1 MSDELK
7 NKSGKVKV
15 MYVRSDDDSDK
26 RTHNPRTGKGGGRPG
41 KSRVDGRSRPAR
53 DERNSR
59 GDDRK
64 RDDRKRDDRKRDDFH
79 RDDASPW
86 RTVSRAP
93 GDETP
98 VKEDHGG
105 ISGKSFIDPEVLRR
119 QRAEETRVY
128 GENAC
133 QALFQSRPEA
143 IVRAWFI
150 QSVTPRFK
158 EALRWMAAN
167 RKAYHVVDEAE
178 LAKASGTEHHGGVCF
193 LIKKRHGTSV
203 AQWVAKAGEEDCVL
217 ALEDVGNPHNLGA
230 IMRSCAHFGVKGV
243 VVQDAGVLESGAAI
257 RTAEGGAEHVEP
269 ITGDSFIDTLDQF
282 RKAGYAIVSTSSH
295 NGTPLFKAELPKKMV
310 LALGQERDGLSDAA
324 ISSADLSVAIDGT
337 GNVQSLNVSVATGV
351 LLAEWWRQNK
361 ACFACLN
368 AKKPAD
374 AGFFLWL
381 SITRFQREGPASSRS
396 AFRRG
401 QPATGWSVRNGCS
414 QRSRDAQRAVM
425 DAAPSARSGA
435 DDR

>member
-1 MSDELK
+1 MTNETAAATIANVTTVS
-7 NKSGKVKV
+7 V
-15 MYVRSDDDSDK
+15 Y
-26 RTHNPRTGKGGGRPG
+26 
-41 KSRVDGRSRPAR
+41 
-53 DERNSR
+53 
-59 GDDRK
+59 
-64 RDDRKRDDRKRDDFH
+64 DRKRDDFH

-193 LIKKRHGTSV
+193 PDQKTPRHF
-203 AQWVAKAGEEDCVL
+203 CCP
-217 ALEDVGNPHNLGA
+217 VG
-230 IMRSCAHFGVKGV
+230 R
-243 VVQDAGVLESGAAI
+243 
-257 RTAEGGAEHVEP
+257 EGG
-269 ITGDSFIDTLDQF
+269 
-282 RKAGYAIVSTSSH
+282 
-295 NGTPLFKAELPKKMV
+295 
-310 LALGQERDGLSDAA
+310 
-324 ISSADLSVAIDGT
+324 
-337 GNVQSLNVSVATGV
+337 
-351 LLAEWWRQNK
+351 
-361 ACFACLN
+361 
-368 AKKPAD
+368 
-374 AGFFLWL
+374 
-381 SITRFQREGPASSRS
+381 
-396 AFRRG
+396 RR
-401 QPATGWSVRNGCS
+401 RL
-414 QRSRDAQRAVM
+414 
-425 DAAPSARSGA
+425 RSGA
-435 DDR
+435 GRRG

>member
-1 MSDELK
+1 MSA
-7 NKSGKVKV
+7 V
-15 MYVRSDDDSDK
+15 MMILTDAPITRV
-26 RTHNPRTGKGGGRPG
+26 PGKGEGAQE

-64 RDDRKRDDRKRDDFH
+64 RDDRKRDDFDREGG
-79 RDDASPW
+79 SPW

-93 GDETP
+93 NDEAAAKP
-98 VKEDHGG
+98 DHGG

-133 QALFQSRPEA
+133 QALFQSRPDA
-143 IVRAWFI
+143 IVRAWFV

-193 LIKKRHGTSV
+193 LIKKRNGTSV
-203 AQWVAKAGEEDCVL
+203 AQWVAKADAEDCVL

-243 VVQDAGVLESGAAI
+243 VVQDAGMLESGAAI

-269 ITGDSFIDTLDQF
+269 ITGDSFLDTLEQF
-282 RKAGYAIVSTSSH
+282 RAAGYAIVSTSSH
-295 NGTPLFKAELPKKMV
+295 NGTPLYKAELPKKMV

-324 ISSADLSVAIDGT
+324 ISSADLNVAIEGT
-337 GNVQSLNVSVATGV
+337 GNVESLNVSVATGV

-361 ACFACLN
+361 A
-368 AKKPAD
+368 
-374 AGFFLWL
+374 
-381 SITRFQREGPASSRS
+381 
-396 AFRRG
+396 
-401 QPATGWSVRNGCS
+401 
-414 QRSRDAQRAVM
+414 
-425 DAAPSARSGA
+425 
-435 DDR
+435 